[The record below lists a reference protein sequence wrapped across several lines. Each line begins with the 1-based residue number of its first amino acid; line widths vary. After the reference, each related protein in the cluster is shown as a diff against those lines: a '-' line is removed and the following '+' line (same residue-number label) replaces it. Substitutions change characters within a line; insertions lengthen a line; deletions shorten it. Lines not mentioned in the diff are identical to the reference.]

1 MLFNLAVLFGTLVA
15 MEGVGTLAHKY
26 IMHGWGWWLH
36 RSHHEPQ
43 LGMLETNDLYLV
55 ALGLIATLLVA
66 LGKGGFAPL
75 QWVGGGV
82 AGYGVLY
89 VVAHDGFFHRHW
101 PRKPRP
107 VNRYLKRL
115 HRAHRLHHA
124 VKGAEAG
131 VAAHAQPVVTGT
143 GRAAHDDATAH
154 DSLSKQGHCGSGFS
168 REHRR
173 SRCHAPSWIL
183 RG

>member
-66 LGKGGFAPL
+66 LGRVVLRPCGG
-75 QWVGGGV
+75 W
-82 AGYGVLY
+82 
-89 VVAHDGFFHRHW
+89 
-101 PRKPRP
+101 
-107 VNRYLKRL
+107 
-115 HRAHRLHHA
+115 
-124 VKGAEAG
+124 
-131 VAAHAQPVVTGT
+131 VAAWRGTACCMSWPTTGSFIGIGHASH
-143 GRAAHDDATAH
+143 GRSTATSSACTAH
-154 DSLSKQGHCGSGFS
+154 TGCIM
-168 REHRR
+168 R
-173 SRCHAPSWIL
+173 
-183 RG
+183 

>member
-55 ALGLIATLLVA
+55 ALGLIATALVA
-66 LGKGGFAPL
+66 LGKSGYAPL

-82 AGYGVLY
+82 AGM
-89 VVAHDGFFHRHW
+89 ACCMCW
-101 PRKPRP
+101 PMT
-107 VNRYLKRL
+107 
-115 HRAHRLHHA
+115 ASF
-124 VKGAEAG
+124 
-131 VAAHAQPVVTGT
+131 TGT
-143 GRAAHDDATAH
+143 GRASHGRSTATSNACT
-154 DSLSKQGHCGSGFS
+154 GRIGCTM
-168 REHRR
+168 R
-173 SRCHAPSWIL
+173 
-183 RG
+183 